1 MEGVPPF
8 PPKNSFGRWDI
19 VTSGSALRC
28 VAPKGNRRRGGYR
41 GPGGS
46 VTGDR
51 RGPAAS
57 GRDVTSCPVWC
68 HCTPPP
74 PGTCG
79 GGQGTKTGK
88 GGAQRTPKPP
98 QNPPPPP
105 PPRPP
110 QLTAAAVA
118 VPPSRPAGHPP
129 AMSPPRGRWTL
140 PGDTNLGGGG
150 VSGTPNPPN
159 VTPPTPGTGGGHTHS
174 PGSVPS
180 GFFSPGVNSVPNF
193 NLWYLDL
200 EVTSPRGDNGVP
212 PPK

>member
-98 QNPPPPP
+98 QNPPPPAPETP
-105 PPRPP
+105 PTHCRSSCRPSF
-110 QLTAAAVA
+110 QASG
-118 VPPSRPAGHPP
+118 PPSSDVTSTGPLDTARGHKF
-129 AMSPPRGRWTL
+129 G
-140 PGDTNLGGGG
+140 GGGG
-150 VSGTPNPPN
+150 VRHPKSPQCHPPHPRDRGGTHTLTRFRPLRFLLPRRQLGAEFQL
-159 VTPPTPGTGGGHTHS
+159 VVFGPGGD
-174 PGSVPS
+174 VPQ
-180 GFFSPGVNSVPNF
+180 
-193 NLWYLDL
+193 
-200 EVTSPRGDNGVP
+200 R
-212 PPK
+212 